1 MRPESMTVMDETT
14 SAAGA
19 APAAAHGTGVR
30 EAIVHA
36 LTTRMFEGPMMAGA
50 KLPSERQLAEE
61 LGVSRAQVREAIQSL
76 GLLGVVEIR
85 HGDGTYLRESG
96 GDLLPRVIEWGL
108 FLGERRLLELV
119 EARQHIEIT
128 LAGLASR
135 RATPEDIAALEAMLA
150 EMDEIAGDEAA
161 FVDLDVRFHRTI
173 AGAARNSALADML
186 SNITSLLRIWM
197 ARSLRAAGETEGSR
211 SEHAAIVAA
220 IASGDRRA
228 AESAMRTHMRGAER
242 RLRRT
247 LGDAPDSLH
256 ATDLHESG
264 PLR

>member
-1 MRPESMTVMDETT
+1 MTLMDETT
-14 SAAGA
+14 PAADA
-19 APAAAHGTGVR
+19 APSTPHGSGVR

-36 LTTRMFEGPMMAGA
+36 LTTRMFEGPHMAGS

-119 EARQHIEIT
+119 EARQHIEIV

-135 RATPEDIAALEAMLA
+135 RATPADLASLEALLA
-150 EMDEIAGDEAA
+150 EMDAISGDAAA
-161 FVDLDVRFHRTI
+161 FVDLDIRFHRTI
-173 AGAARNSALADML
+173 ADAARNSALADML

-197 ARSLRAAGETEGSR
+197 SRSLRAAGETDSSC
-211 SEHAAIVAA
+211 SEHATIVAA

-228 AESAMRTHMRGAER
+228 AESAMRSHMRGAER

-247 LGDAPDSLH
+247 LGDAPASLH
-256 ATDLHESG
+256 ATDLREDG